1 MSGYRDLTTKPV
13 PVLIRRIAIPASVGY
28 FFNTM
33 FNVVDTFF
41 GGLIS
46 TQVVAALSLS
56 FPVFFIIIAMGVGV
70 STGTTALIANALGAG
85 ARKEARLIAIQGITF
100 GVLTAI
106 AITLLGC
113 LASPVLF
120 TLLGASDAYL
130 ADSLIYMDTIFIG
143 TVFFML
149 SYMMNAILTALG
161 DTKSFRNFLI
171 AGFFM
176 NIVLDPWF
184 IYGGLGL
191 PGLGITGIALATVL
205 VQVMGCL
212 YLGRRVYKTRLIVEK
227 DVKDIFPKL
236 RPFRDIARQGFP
248 ASISMISVGLGIF
261 VITFFVSKFGKE
273 AVAAYGIAT
282 RVEQI
287 VLLPTIGLNVATL
300 TIVAQNNGARL
311 FDRITETLNRSLTY
325 GGILM
330 AFGTIAVFAGAAPF
344 MDIFTDDR
352 AVIEIGKV
360 FLRIDSLVFFAYVIL
375 FVNVAAL
382 QGVKRPMYAIWLGLA
397 RQVVAPV
404 IVFYLLVTVAGCGL
418 LGIWWGIFFITWTA
432 ALVTL
437 FYSRF
442 ILKKAEVESRIAAAE
457 SSERIPAE
465 KTPIE

>member
-1 MSGYRDLTTKPV
+1 MGGYRDLTREPV
-13 PVLIRRIAIPASVGY
+13 PALIRRIAIPASVGY

-56 FPVFFIIIAMGVGV
+56 LPVFFIIIAMGVGV

-85 ARKEARLIAIQGITF
+85 DRKEARLIAIQGITF
-100 GVLTAI
+100 GVLTGI
-106 AITLLGC
+106 AITIIGC
-113 LASPVLF
+113 LISPVLF

-130 ADSLIYMDTIFIG
+130 RDSLIYMDTIFIG

-171 AGFFM
+171 IGFFM

-184 IYGGLGL
+184 IYGGLGVPRL
-191 PGLGITGIALATVL
+191 EITGIALATVL
-205 VQVMGCL
+205 VQIVGCL
-212 YLGRRVYKTRLIVEK
+212 YLGYKVYKTRLIVEK

-236 RPFRDIARQGFP
+236 RPFEDIARQGFP
-248 ASISMISVGLGIF
+248 ASVSMMSVGLGIF

-287 VLLPTIGLNVATL
+287 ILLPTIGLNVATL

-311 FDRITETLNRSLTY
+311 FDRIRETLSRALTY

-330 AFGTIAVFAGAAPF
+330 AFGTIAVFAGAVPF

-352 AVIEIGKV
+352 TVIEIGKV

-375 FVNVAAL
+375 FVCVAAL
-382 QGVKRPMYAIWLGLA
+382 QGVKRPMYAIWLGLS
-397 RQVVAPV
+397 RQVAAPI
-404 IVFYLLVTVAGCGL
+404 IVFYLLVSVAGWDL

-432 ALVTL
+432 ALVTF
-437 FYSRF
+437 FYSRS
-442 ILKKAEVESRIAAAE
+442 ILKKAE
-457 SSERIPAE
+457 E
-465 KTPIE
+465 KSQIFDAGLKHHEHA

>member
-1 MSGYRDLTTKPV
+1 MNRYRDLTTEPV
-13 PVLIRRIAIPASVGY
+13 PALIRRIAIPASVGY

-56 FPVFFIIIAMGVGV
+56 LPVFFIIIAMGVGV

-85 ARKEARLIAIQGITF
+85 NRTEARLIAIQGITF

-106 AITLLGC
+106 AITLIGC
-113 LASPVLF
+113 LTAPVLF

-130 ADSLIYMDTIFIG
+130 SDSLIYMDTIFIG

-149 SYMMNAILTALG
+149 SYMFNAILTALG

-171 AGFFM
+171 IGFFM
-176 NIVLDPWF
+176 NIILDPWF
-184 IYGGLGL
+184 IYGGLGV
-191 PGLGITGIALATVL
+191 PRLGITGIALATVL
-205 VQVMGCL
+205 VQIVGCL
-212 YLGRRVYKTRLIVEK
+212 YLGFRVYKTRLIAGK
-227 DVKDIFPKL
+227 DVKEIFPKA

-248 ASISMISVGLGIF
+248 ASISMMSVALGIF

-287 VLLPTIGLNVATL
+287 ILLPTIGLNVATL
-300 TIVAQNNGARL
+300 TIVAQNNGAGF
-311 FDRITETLNRSLTY
+311 FDRIRETLNRALTY
-325 GGILM
+325 GGVLM
-330 AFGTIAVFAGAAPF
+330 VFGTIAVFAGAVPL
-344 MDIFTDDR
+344 MDVFTDDGS
-352 AVIEIGKV
+352 VIEIGKV

-397 RQVVAPV
+397 RQVAAPV
-404 IVFYLLVTVAGCGL
+404 IVFYLLVGVAGWGL
-418 LGIWWGIFFITWTA
+418 LGIWWGIFFITWAA

-437 FYSRF
+437 FYSRS
-442 ILKKAEVESRIAAAE
+442 ILKKAEGESRGSDAGF
-457 SSERIPAE
+457 ERHEQA
-465 KTPIE
+465 

>member
-1 MSGYRDLTTKPV
+1 MRAREMNRYRDLTTEPV
-13 PVLIRRIAIPASVGY
+13 PALIRRIAIPASVGY

-56 FPVFFIIIAMGVGV
+56 LPVFFIIIAMGVGV

-85 ARKEARLIAIQGITF
+85 NRTEARLIAIQGITF

-106 AITLLGC
+106 AITLIGC
-113 LASPVLF
+113 LTAPVLF

-130 ADSLIYMDTIFIG
+130 SDSLIYMDTIFIG

-149 SYMMNAILTALG
+149 SYMFNAILTALG

-171 AGFFM
+171 IGFFM
-176 NIVLDPWF
+176 NIILDPWF
-184 IYGGLGL
+184 IYGGLGV
-191 PGLGITGIALATVL
+191 PRLGITGIALATVL
-205 VQVMGCL
+205 VQIVGCL
-212 YLGRRVYKTRLIVEK
+212 YLGFRVYKTRLIAGK
-227 DVKDIFPKL
+227 DVKEIFPKA

-248 ASISMISVGLGIF
+248 ASISMMSVALGIF

-287 VLLPTIGLNVATL
+287 ILLPTIGLNVATL
-300 TIVAQNNGARL
+300 TIVAQNNGAGF
-311 FDRITETLNRSLTY
+311 FDRIRETLNRALTY
-325 GGILM
+325 GGVLM
-330 AFGTIAVFAGAAPF
+330 VFGTIAVFAGAVPL
-344 MDIFTDDR
+344 MDVFTDDGS
-352 AVIEIGKV
+352 VIEIGKV

-397 RQVVAPV
+397 RQVAAPV
-404 IVFYLLVTVAGCGL
+404 IVFYLLVGVAGWGL
-418 LGIWWGIFFITWTA
+418 LGIWWGIFFITWAA

-437 FYSRF
+437 FYSRS
-442 ILKKAEVESRIAAAE
+442 ILKKAEGESRGSDAGF
-457 SSERIPAE
+457 ERHEQA
-465 KTPIE
+465 